1 MVPMS
6 KLDLLTTAV
15 DGADEELRRKHGMP
29 TWAAQS
35 IDALQIVLGISIF
48 GLSGMEWVGI
58 ALKVLAVALV
68 LGAVGTTLGR
78 WR

>member
-1 MVPMS
+1 MS

-15 DGADEELRRKHGMP
+15 DGADEELRRKHGLS
-29 TWAAQS
+29 TWLAQG
-35 IDALQIVLGISIF
+35 IDGLQIVIGIAVF
-48 GLSGMEWVGI
+48 GLSGTEAVGI

-68 LGAVGTTLGR
+68 LGALGTSIGR

>member
-1 MVPMS
+1 MS

-15 DGADEELRRKHGMP
+15 DGADEELRRKYGMD
-29 TWAAQS
+29 TMLAQT
-35 IDALQIVLGISIF
+35 IDALQIVFGIAIYA
-48 GLSGMEWVGI
+48 LSGTEAVGI

-68 LGAVGTTLGR
+68 LAGVGTTIGR

>member
-1 MVPMS
+1 MS

-29 TWAAQS
+29 TWLAQGIDVLQVAIGIAA
-35 IDALQIVLGISIF
+35 F
-48 GLSGMEWVGI
+48 GLSGTDAVGI
-58 ALKVLAVALV
+58 ALKVLAVALI
-68 LGAVGTTLGR
+68 LGALGTSLGR